1 MSRTYIALLDH
12 EPKDADVTVVGQLR
26 DGSDL
31 FLAAWHTAR
40 SPHPRAASVDPR
52 ILGTGGPAMTA
63 SWTELPEGRRPLF
76 DAPEVLEARR
86 WLIRSWPAYGVS
98 TLVTDSVHLAGS
110 VVLWA
115 GRPPFDDDPFA
126 RLGPSRVVSSQ
137 GFFVPLPAPTGPALE
152 RYGGA
157 PWPFDR
163 FATTAPNHGGS

>member
-1 MSRTYIALLDH
+1 VSRTYIALLDD

-31 FLAAWHTAR
+31 VLAAWHTDR
-40 SPHPRAASVDPR
+40 RPHPRATSVDPR
-52 ILGTGGPAMTA
+52 ILGAGGPAMAA

-76 DAPEVLEARR
+76 DAPEVLQARR
-86 WLIRSWPAYGVS
+86 RLIRSWPAYGVS
-98 TLVTDSVHLAGS
+98 ALVTDSVHLAGS
-110 VVLWA
+110 VLLWA
-115 GRPPFDDDPFA
+115 GGPLFDDDPFA

-163 FATTAPNHGGS
+163 FATT